1 MTTTTTTTSM
11 MTKITRYYVFYKY
24 CFEYLYSPL
33 VLTSLVDVI
42 KPCFFFFLFQSAH
55 FSCSQVSPNRWR
67 QHKRRSADDKDA
79 KRHNNADRES
89 GTGDTAGTFSSTSQ
103 QAGCC
108 VSFAVSLEEYSVDT
122 FGSAAQKAYCA
133 ATAESLGVK
142 TTQVCAYH

>member
-1 MTTTTTTTSM
+1 MRT
-11 MTKITRYYVFYKY
+11 FHA
-24 CFEYLYSPL
+24 LN
-33 VLTSLVDVI
+33 VI
-42 KPCFFFFLFQSAH
+42 

-79 KRHNNADRES
+79 KRHNDADRES
-89 GTGDTAGTFSSTSQ
+89 GTGDTAGTCSSTSQ